1 MAWLTR
7 RRAYIVW
14 SVVAALALAAVFMA
28 YLSPH
33 LMVELA
39 NRIWACF

>member
-7 RRAYIVW
+7 RRAHIVW
-14 SVVAALALAAVFMA
+14 GVAAALALAGVFMA
-28 YLSPH
+28 YLNPH
-33 LMVELA
+33 LVVDLA

>member
-7 RRAYIVW
+7 RRANIAW
-14 SVVAALALAAVFMA
+14 GVVALLALGGVFMA

>member
-7 RRAYIVW
+7 RRAHIVGG
-14 SVVAALALAAVFMA
+14 VVAALALAGVFMA
-28 YLSPH
+28 YLNPH
-33 LMVELA
+33 LMVDLA

>member
-1 MAWLTR
+1 MAWLSR
-7 RRAYIVW
+7 RRARIV
-14 SVVAALALAAVFMA
+14 SGVVAALALAGVFMA
-28 YLSPH
+28 YMSPH

>member
-1 MAWLTR
+1 MPGVTR
-7 RRAYIVW
+7 RRAHIVW
-14 SVVAALALAAVFMA
+14 GVVAALALAGVFMA
-28 YLSPH
+28 YMSPH

>member
-7 RRAYIVW
+7 RRAQIAWGVI
-14 SVVAALALAAVFMA
+14 AALALAGVFMA
-28 YLSPH
+28 YTNPH
-33 LMVELA
+33 LVVDLA

>member
-7 RRAYIVW
+7 HRAHLGW
-14 SVVAALALAAVFMA
+14 AVVAALALAGVFMA
-28 YLSPH
+28 YLNPH
-33 LMVELA
+33 LVVDLA

>member
-1 MAWLTR
+1 MAWLTQR
-7 RRAYIVW
+7 HARIAW
-14 SVVAALALAAVFMA
+14 GVVAALALAGVFVA

-33 LMVELA
+33 LVVDLA

>member
-7 RRAYIVW
+7 RRTHIAWGV
-14 SVVAALALAAVFMA
+14 LALLVLGGVFMA
-28 YLSPH
+28 YMSPH